1 MHESQT
7 QCMRAQRYSCMQGMC
22 SKNPCLL
29 AAWDKHIMS
38 VCVCVCVYVC
48 KTTKHKKN
56 KKKTAL
62 QARDKYLPLRT
73 AWLKN
78 SKAVAAAE
86 FEDEQATEHAGTFCA
101 YLVVVLCLFSGS
113 FVLVFGVGALHAFR
127 GRMLQRAR
135 ARACTHART
144 HAQCRM
150 GEAGLQ
156 PKI

>member
-1 MHESQT
+1 MFEKPLPPCCVGQT
-7 QCMRAQRYSCMQGMC
+7 YYERM
-22 SKNPCLL
+22 
-29 AAWDKHIMS
+29 
-38 VCVCVCVYVC
+38 CVCVCVYVC

-135 ARACTHART
+135 ARARTHART

>member
-1 MHESQT
+1 MYAKQLNT
-7 QCMRAQRYSCMQGMC
+7 
-22 SKNPCLL
+22 K
-29 AAWDKHIMS
+29 
-38 VCVCVCVYVC
+38 
-48 KTTKHKKN
+48 KT

-127 GRMLQRAR
+127 GRMRLLQRAR
-135 ARACTHART
+135 THAHTMQNGRSRSS
-144 HAQCRM
+144 A
-150 GEAGLQ
+150 
-156 PKI
+156 KD